1 MFAFTVLIVALV
13 VVGFHFCVLL
23 TWCLLIRIGCL
34 VYDCGDVAGCV
45 AVGVA
50 VGVVADVMVVGC
62 LCRLLLA
69 IWFDIVLFGYW

>member
-23 TWCLLIRIGCL
+23 AWCLLIRIDCL
-34 VYDCGDVAGCV
+34 IYDCGDVAGGCV

-50 VGVVADVMVVGC
+50 VGVVADVMVVGV
-62 LCRLLLA
+62 
-69 IWFDIVLFGYW
+69 FM